1 LDYNCDTNE
10 CTCLTASG
18 GTNLQDTVQLT
29 NENMACYFVSSIG
42 VEMY

>member
-1 LDYNCDTNE
+1 
-10 CTCLTASG
+10 
-18 GTNLQDTVQLT
+18 LQDTVQLT